1 LINSKFGCGYLLG
14 KLASEISEEQPHI
27 HQRIVIG
34 FDTWTTAVA
43 KCLEDARERLPATMD
58 LKALS
63 TFVLAVMEGA
73 VAQARAHQSVAPFDT
88 AVQQCSTTLLCS
100 THNVIGK
107 TNKANYTRRKT
118 QKDAP
123 ARKAEKTRRHRR
135 KEHRKPP
142 RRSIL
147 VVLSDVLGKCFQS

>member
-1 LINSKFGCGYLLG
+1 LINSKFGCGCLLG

-27 HQRIVIG
+27 HQRIAIG

-73 VAQARAHQSVAPFDT
+73 VAQARAHQSIARFDT
-88 AVQQCSTTLLCS
+88 AVQQLL
-100 THNVIGK
+100 HNFALLHAQRDWEDEQSELHQAQNAK
-107 TNKANYTRRKT
+107 RRTRAQSRKNS
-118 QKDAP
+118 
-123 ARKAEKTRRHRR
+123 
-135 KEHRKPP
+135 PP
-142 RRSIL
+142 SPEGTSETATSFHPGCAI
-147 VVLSDVLGKCFQS
+147 